1 MAVLPTLLPSTMAFG
16 GLTVFKSR
24 QAELRL
30 KRQRALAQREEI
42 FKIERELDGCTDRQ
56 LADLGLY
63 RSDIPAVARGTYGR
77 A

>member
-1 MAVLPTLLPSTMAFG
+1 MAVLSTLLPSTMAFRSLM
-16 GLTVFKSR
+16 GLKR
-24 QAELRL
+24 KHAELRL
-30 KRQRALAQREEI
+30 ERQRARAQRKEM
-42 FKIERELDGCTDRQ
+42 FRIERELDSCTSRQ

>member
-1 MAVLPTLLPSTMAFG
+1 MTVLSTLLPSTMAFCS
-16 GLTVFKSR
+16 LTAFKRR

-30 KRQRALAQREEI
+30 ERQRVRAQRNET
-42 FKIERELDGCTDRQ
+42 FRIERELDSCTRRQ